1 MSISLEIAHAKALS
15 AMDKLNAVEAVIAAY
30 RMMHETQTMEIVL
43 KHRLRASIEHLN
55 KTGVA
60 FAEAAE
66 RTGISVGALE
76 KYANLDLGSLP

>member
-1 MSISLEIAHAKALS
+1 MSLSLEIPHAKALS

-55 KTGVA
+55 KVGVSYV
-60 FAEAAE
+60 EAAD
-66 RTGISVGALE
+66 RTGISALALE
-76 KYANLDLGSLP
+76 KYAKLALSPLP